1 MSIKFGEL
9 LKVGEVCEVLPEKH
23 MCRVVFPCEGNNTSY
38 ELFVLCRN
46 SLKNKDYNMPDVGED
61 VLCIFMPD
69 GSEDGFILGSYYA
82 ENLEKC
88 SISQDERKV
97 KFSDDTTVTYNRVTH
112 CLDIVIEGTSIHA
125 DRKTVNVITPQT
137 VNIQTNNANI
147 KASNVKVDTSSSIN
161 LNAGSS
167 INISAGSSITLSAP
181 TVTAN

>member
-1 MSIKFGEL
+1 MSIKLSEL

-23 MCRVVFPCEGNNTSY
+23 MCRVTFPDEDNNTSY

-46 SLKNKDYNMPDVGED
+46 SLKNKDHNMPDVGED

-82 ENLEKC
+82 ENLEKG

-97 KFSDDTTVTYNRVTH
+97 KFSDDTTVTYNRSSH
-112 CLDIVIEGTSIHA
+112 SLDIVIGPTSIHA
-125 DRKTVNVITPQT
+125 DRSVI
-137 VNIQTNNANI
+137 NI
-147 KASNVKVDTSSSIN
+147 KTQQSVTVQTKTAQIIADDINLQASGAIN
-161 LNAGSS
+161 LNA
-167 INISAGSSITLSAP
+167 ASSITLSAP

>member
-97 KFSDDTTVTYNRVTH
+97 KFSDDTTVTYNRSSH
-112 CLDIVIEGTSIHA
+112 SLDIVIGPTSIHA
-125 DRKTVNVITPQT
+125 DRSVINIKTQQSVT
-137 VNIQTNNANI
+137 IQTKTAQIIADDINLQ
-147 KASNVKVDTSSSIN
+147 ASGAIN
-161 LNAGSS
+161 LNA
-167 INISAGSSITLSAP
+167 ASSITLSAP